1 MNTLGQVALR
11 LVMEDED
18 TVQELVDEAAKKG
31 FLSARGK
38 VGSMNM
44 EKVIAAVE
52 TTAKRNGLISDN
64 YREEHALYHAVLEA
78 LSGICR
84 GQLALGN
91 VLRTVGLRFTIVK
104 GPKKYGEN
112 TEGVWIA
119 VVLYGTI
126 GAPIKGFEHEALGLG
141 INHI

>member
-1 MNTLGQVALR
+1 MKTLGQVALR
-11 LVMEDED
+11 VVLEEEDSYQSLIE
-18 TVQELVDEAAKKG
+18 EASKMG
-31 FLSARGK
+31 FLVARGK

-52 TTAKRNGLISDN
+52 TTAKRQGLISEN

-91 VLRTVGLRFTIVK
+91 ILRTVGLRFTIVK
-104 GPKKYGEN
+104 GPKKHGEQN
-112 TEGVWIA
+112 EGVWIA

>member
-1 MNTLGQVALR
+1 MKTLGQVALR
-11 LVMEDED
+11 VVMEEED
-18 TVQELVDEAAKKG
+18 SYQSLIEEAGKMG
-31 FLSARGK
+31 FLVARGK

-52 TTAKRNGLISDN
+52 TTAKRQGLISEN

-104 GPKKYGEN
+104 GPKKYGEQN
-112 TEGVWIA
+112 EGVWIA

>member
-18 TVQELVDEAAKKG
+18 TVQHLVDEAAKKG

-104 GPKKYGEN
+104 GPKKYGEEN
-112 TEGVWIA
+112 EGVWIA